1 MAIGNPITLTTNIA
15 SKTIS
20 EIATAAQTSFNVT
33 GGYRINQIAVY
44 RNGVKLV
51 SGRDFNALDGATVTL
66 LSPATLNDV
75 IEFHIFDDFS
85 VSDAISA
92 SASNQTLN
100 SDLLNV
106 SGQIKSL
113 GAASTEFRAA
123 VGISSAGTVI
133 GAGITQL
140 NFVGAGNTFK
150 VTDNTMDITISGG
163 AMGGGANRV
172 FFEND
177 TTITE
182 DYEITTGKNAM
193 SAGPLTINSG
203 VTITIPSGSDWTIV

>member
-20 EIATAAQTSFNVT
+20 ESATASQTSFNVT
-33 GGYRINQIAVY
+33 GGYRINQISVY
-44 RNGVKLV
+44 RNGVRLV
-51 SGRDFNALDGATVTL
+51 SGRDYTALDGATVTL
-66 LSPATLNDV
+66 LSAASLNDV
-75 IEFHIFDDFS
+75 IEFHIFDDFQ
-85 VSDAISA
+85 VADAIQSVG
-92 SASNQTLN
+92 SEQTL
-100 SDLLNV
+100 
-106 SGQIKSL
+106 SGNLTITGTL
-113 GAASTEFRAA
+113 TGTGAASTEFRAA
-123 VGISSAGTVI
+123 VGVSSAGTVI

-140 NFVGAGNTFK
+140 NFIGAGNTFA
-150 VTDNTMDITISGG
+150 VTGNTMDVSISGG
-163 AMGGGANRV
+163 AMGGGGNRV

-177 TTITE
+177 ITVTN

>member
-20 EIATAAQTSFNVT
+20 AIATASQTSFNVT
-33 GGYRINQIAVY
+33 GGYRINQIVVY

-51 SGRDFNALDGATVTL
+51 SGRDFTALDGSTVTL

-75 IEFHIFDDFS
+75 LEFHIFDDFS
-85 VSDAISA
+85 VSDAIQTA
-92 SASNQTLN
+92 SAEQTL
-100 SDLLNV
+100 
-106 SGQIKSL
+106 SGNLTITGTL
-113 GAASTEFRAA
+113 TGTGAASTEFRAA
-123 VGISSAGTVI
+123 IGISSAGTVI

-140 NFVGAGNTFK
+140 NFVGAGNTFA
-150 VTDNTMDITISGG
+150 VTGNTMDVSISGG
-163 AMGGGANRV
+163 AMGGGSNRI

-177 TTITE
+177 ITVTD

-193 SAGPLTINSG
+193 SAGPLTINAG

>member
-92 SASNQTLN
+92 SASNQTL
-100 SDLLNV
+100 
-106 SGQIKSL
+106 SGNLTITGTL
-113 GAASTEFRAA
+113 TGTGAASTEFRAA

>member
-20 EIATAAQTSFNVT
+20 AIATASQTSFNVT

-51 SGRDFNALDGATVTL
+51 SGRDFTALDGSTVTL

-85 VSDAISA
+85 VSDAIQTA
-92 SASNQTLN
+92 GAEQTL
-100 SDLLNV
+100 
-106 SGQIKSL
+106 SGNLTITGTL
-113 GAASTEFRAA
+113 TGTGAASTEFRAA
-123 VGISSAGTVI
+123 IGISSAGTVI

-140 NFVGAGNTFK
+140 NFIGAGNTFA
-150 VTDNTMDITISGG
+150 VTGNTMDVSISGG
-163 AMGGGANRV
+163 AMGGGSNRV

-177 TTITE
+177 ITVTD

-193 SAGPLTINSG
+193 SAGPLTINAG

>member
-20 EIATAAQTSFNVT
+20 AIATASQTSFNVT

-51 SGRDFNALDGATVTL
+51 SGRDFTALDGATVTL
-66 LSPATLNDV
+66 LSPATLSDV
-75 IEFHIFDDFS
+75 IEFHIFDDFQ
-85 VSDAISA
+85 VSDAIQSA
-92 SASNQTLN
+92 AAEQTL
-100 SDLLNV
+100 
-106 SGQIKSL
+106 SGNLTITGDITSA

-123 VGISSAGTVI
+123 VGISSAGVVI

-150 VTDNTMDITISGG
+150 VTENTMDITISGG
-163 AMGGGANRV
+163 AMGGGANRI

-177 TTITE
+177 TIITD
-182 DYEITTGKNAM
+182 DYEIRTGKNAM
-193 SAGPLTINSG
+193 SAGPLTINAG

>member
-20 EIATAAQTSFNVT
+20 EIATASQTSFNVT
-33 GGYRINQIAVY
+33 GGYRINQISVY
-44 RNGVKLV
+44 RNGVRLV
-51 SGRDFNALDGATVTL
+51 SGRDYTALDGATVTL
-66 LSPATLNDV
+66 LSAASLNDV
-75 IEFHIFDDFS
+75 IEFHIFDDFQ
-85 VSDAISA
+85 VADAIQSVG
-92 SASNQTLN
+92 SEQTL
-100 SDLLNV
+100 
-106 SGQIKSL
+106 SGNLTITGTL
-113 GAASTEFRAA
+113 TGTGAASTEFRAA
-123 VGISSAGTVI
+123 VGVSSAGTVI

-140 NFVGAGNTFK
+140 NFIGAGNTFA
-150 VTDNTMDITISGG
+150 VTGNTMDVSISGG
-163 AMGGGANRV
+163 AMGGGGNRV

-177 TTITE
+177 ITVTN

>member
-15 SKTIS
+15 SKTLS
-20 EIATAAQTSFNVT
+20 AIATASQTSFNVT

-51 SGRDFNALDGATVTL
+51 SGRDFTALDGATVTL
-66 LSPATLNDV
+66 LSPATLSDV
-75 IEFHIFDDFS
+75 IEFHIFDDFQ
-85 VSDAISA
+85 VSDAIQSTA
-92 SASNQTLN
+92 AEQTL
-100 SDLLNV
+100 
-106 SGQIKSL
+106 SGNLTITGDITGT

-123 VGISSAGTVI
+123 VGISSAGVVI

-150 VTDNTMDITISGG
+150 VTDNTMDVSISGG
-163 AMGGGANRV
+163 AMGGGGNRI

-177 TTITE
+177 VTVT
-182 DYEITTGKNAM
+182 DSYEITTGKNAM
-193 SAGPLTINSG
+193 SAGPLTINNG

>member
-20 EIATAAQTSFNVT
+20 AIATASQTSFNVT

-51 SGRDFNALDGATVTL
+51 SGRDFTALDGSTVTL
-66 LSPATLNDV
+66 LSAASLNDV

-85 VSDAISA
+85 VSDAIQSA
-92 SASNQTLN
+92 AAEQTI
-100 SDLLNV
+100 
-106 SGQIKSL
+106 SGNLTITGDITGT

-123 VGISSAGTVI
+123 IGISSAGTVI

-140 NFVGAGNTFK
+140 NFVGAGNTFA
-150 VTDNTMDITISGG
+150 VTGNTMDVSISGG
-163 AMGGGANRV
+163 AMGGGGNRV

-177 TTITE
+177 ITVTD

-193 SAGPLTINSG
+193 SAGPLTINAG

>member
-20 EIATAAQTSFNVT
+20 AIATASQTSFNVT

-51 SGRDFNALDGATVTL
+51 SGRDYTALDGATVTL

-75 IEFHIFDDFS
+75 LEFHIFDDFS
-85 VSDAISA
+85 VSDAIQTA
-92 SASNQTLN
+92 GAEQTL
-100 SDLLNV
+100 
-106 SGQIKSL
+106 SGNLTITGTL
-113 GAASTEFRAA
+113 TGTGAASTEFRAA
-123 VGISSAGTVI
+123 IGISSAGTVI

-140 NFVGAGNTFK
+140 NFVGAGNTFA
-150 VTDNTMDITISGG
+150 VTGNTMDVSISGG
-163 AMGGGANRV
+163 AMGGGGNRV

-177 TTITE
+177 ITVTDDYTITS
-182 DYEITTGKNAM
+182 GKNAM
-193 SAGPLTINSG
+193 SAGPLTINAG

>member
-20 EIATAAQTSFNVT
+20 AIATASQTSFNVT

-51 SGRDFNALDGATVTL
+51 SGRDFTALDGATVTL
-66 LSPATLNDV
+66 LSPATLSDV
-75 IEFHIFDDFS
+75 IEFHIFDDFQ
-85 VSDAISA
+85 VSDAIQSA
-92 SASNQTLN
+92 ASEQTL
-100 SDLLNV
+100 
-106 SGQIKSL
+106 SGNLTITGDITGT

-123 VGISSAGTVI
+123 VGISSAGVVI

-150 VTDNTMDITISGG
+150 VTENTMDITISGG
-163 AMGGGANRV
+163 AMGGGANRI

-177 TTITE
+177 TTIT
-182 DYEITTGKNAM
+182 DSYEIRTGKNAM
-193 SAGPLTINSG
+193 SAGPLTINAG

>member
-15 SKTIS
+15 SKTLS
-20 EIATAAQTSFNVT
+20 AIATASQTSFNVT

-51 SGRDFNALDGATVTL
+51 SGRDFTALDGAPVTL
-66 LSPATLNDV
+66 LSPATLSDV
-75 IEFHIFDDFS
+75 IEFHIFDDFQ
-85 VSDAISA
+85 VSDAIQSA
-92 SASNQTLN
+92 AAEQTL
-100 SDLLNV
+100 
-106 SGQIKSL
+106 SGNLTITGDITGT

-123 VGISSAGTVI
+123 VGISSAGVVI

-150 VTDNTMDITISGG
+150 VTENTMDVSISGG
-163 AMGGGANRV
+163 AMGGGGNRI

-177 TTITE
+177 VTVT
-182 DYEITTGKNAM
+182 DSYEITTGKNAM
-193 SAGPLTINSG
+193 SAGPLTINNG
-203 VTITIPSGSDWTIV
+203 VTVTIPSGSDWTIV

>member
-20 EIATAAQTSFNVT
+20 EIATASQTSFNVT
-33 GGYRINQIAVY
+33 GGYRINQISVY
-44 RNGVKLV
+44 RNGVRLV
-51 SGRDFNALDGATVTL
+51 SGRDYTALDGATVTL
-66 LSPATLNDV
+66 LSAASLNDV
-75 IEFHIFDDFS
+75 IEFHIFDDFQ
-85 VSDAISA
+85 VADAIQSVG
-92 SASNQTLN
+92 SEQTL
-100 SDLLNV
+100 
-106 SGQIKSL
+106 SGNLTITGTL
-113 GAASTEFRAA
+113 TGTGAASTEFRAA
-123 VGISSAGTVI
+123 VGVSSAGTVI

-140 NFVGAGNTFK
+140 NFIGAGNTFA
-150 VTDNTMDITISGG
+150 VTGNTMDVSISGG
-163 AMGGGANRV
+163 AMGGGGSRV

-177 TTITE
+177 ITVTN

>member
-15 SKTIS
+15 SKTLS
-20 EIATAAQTSFNVT
+20 AIATASQTSFNVT

-51 SGRDFNALDGATVTL
+51 SGRDFTALDGAPVTL
-66 LSPATLNDV
+66 LSPATLSDV
-75 IEFHIFDDFS
+75 IEFHIFDDFQ
-85 VSDAISA
+85 VSDAIQSA
-92 SASNQTLN
+92 AAEQTL
-100 SDLLNV
+100 
-106 SGQIKSL
+106 SGNLTITGDITGT
-113 GAASTEFRAA
+113 GAASTQFRAA
-123 VGISSAGTVI
+123 VGISSAGVVI

-150 VTDNTMDITISGG
+150 VTENTMDVSISGG
-163 AMGGGANRV
+163 AMGGGGNRI

-177 TTITE
+177 VTVT
-182 DYEITTGKNAM
+182 DSYEITTGKNAM
-193 SAGPLTINSG
+193 SAGPLTINNG

>member
-15 SKTIS
+15 SKTLS
-20 EIATAAQTSFNVT
+20 AIATASQTSFNVT

-51 SGRDFNALDGATVTL
+51 SGRDFTALDGATVTL
-66 LSPATLNDV
+66 LSPATLSDI
-75 IEFHIFDDFS
+75 IEFHIFDDFQ
-85 VSDAISA
+85 VSDAIQSA
-92 SASNQTLN
+92 AAEQTL
-100 SDLLNV
+100 
-106 SGQIKSL
+106 SGNLTITGDITGT

-123 VGISSAGTVI
+123 VGISSAGVVI

-150 VTDNTMDITISGG
+150 VTQNTMDVSISGG
-163 AMGGGANRV
+163 AMGGGGNRI

-177 TTITE
+177 VTVT
-182 DYEITTGKNAM
+182 DSYEITTGKNAM
-193 SAGPLTINSG
+193 SAGPLTINNG
-203 VTITIPSGSDWTIV
+203 VTVTIPSGSDWTIV

>member
-20 EIATAAQTSFNVT
+20 AIATASQTSFNVT

-51 SGRDFNALDGATVTL
+51 SGRDFTALDGATVTL
-66 LSPATLNDV
+66 LSPATLSDV
-75 IEFHIFDDFS
+75 IEFHIFDDFQ
-85 VSDAISA
+85 VSDAIQSA
-92 SASNQTLN
+92 ASEQTL
-100 SDLLNV
+100 
-106 SGQIKSL
+106 SGNLTITGDITGT

-150 VTDNTMDITISGG
+150 VTENTMDITISGG
-163 AMGGGANRV
+163 AMGGGGNRV

-177 TTITE
+177 TTITD
-182 DYEITTGKNAM
+182 DYEIRTGKNAM
-193 SAGPLTINSG
+193 SAGPLTINAG
-203 VTITIPSGSDWTIV
+203 VTITVPSGSDWTIV

>member
-20 EIATAAQTSFNVT
+20 AIATASQTSFNVT

-51 SGRDFNALDGATVTL
+51 SGRDFTALDGSTVTL

-85 VSDAISA
+85 VSDAIQTA
-92 SASNQTLN
+92 GAEQTL
-100 SDLLNV
+100 
-106 SGQIKSL
+106 SGNLTITGTL
-113 GAASTEFRAA
+113 TGTGAASTEFRAA
-123 VGISSAGTVI
+123 IGISSAGTVI

-140 NFVGAGNTFK
+140 NFVGAGNTFA
-150 VTDNTMDITISGG
+150 VTGNTMDVSISGG
-163 AMGGGANRV
+163 AMGGGSNRI

-177 TTITE
+177 ITVTD

-193 SAGPLTINSG
+193 SAGPLTINAG